1 MTDKQYDVDVS
12 VRVYAESPEEARSI
26 VIQGLYAIE
35 DEYFDS
41 VEVWSVEEVE

>member
-1 MTDKQYDVDVS
+1 MTDKMYDVDIT

-26 VIQGLYAIE
+26 VSMGLFAIE

-41 VEVWSVEEVE
+41 VEVWSVEEAE